1 MRLPRAGV
9 QAGGSALVPSDTCAF
24 RWLAVRGGQRASFF
38 WSPFPLPHCNRSIL
52 RRSFWAGQAGSSSGR
67 VLLCAGQNSGST
79 ASKWSSWLVKS
90 WRVSRSPAY
99 RGTQL
104 CTFHHQAGCSST
116 MGYTEFGQ
124 SLKSLK
130 PVLKKKKK
138 IKNHCF
144 NFSFSSSFPYPSLSP
159 SLKTSTC
166 KVLREQSWLFPMK
179 DWIPW

>member
-24 RWLAVRGGQRASFF
+24 RWLAARGGQRASFF
-38 WSPFPLPHCNRSIL
+38 FFFLSPFPLPHCNRSIL

-104 CTFHHQAGCSST
+104 CTFHRQAVCSST

-124 SLKSLK
+124 SLKSPK
-130 PVLKKKKK
+130 PVLKKIKKNN
-138 IKNHCF
+138 IALIFHF
-144 NFSFSSSFPYPSLSP
+144 LLLSP
-159 SLKTSTC
+159 ALLSPHLWKPAHAKS
-166 KVLREQSWLFPMK
+166 
-179 DWIPW
+179 